1 LYKREAW
8 SKERGAGSGAFESVE
23 QELKSEIKNLMA
35 DFSKFSIFGENWD
48 PLPWIQKTLQP
59 S

>member
-23 QELKSEIKNLMA
+23 QELKSEMYKYRISTKNK
-35 DFSKFSIFGENWD
+35 KFDG
-48 PLPWIQKTLQP
+48 
-59 S
+59 